1 MHAYRFR
8 LLAEDQ
14 DEFLR
19 DIDILAKQSFEDF
32 HKFLTTLFKLNSAE
46 LASFYICDNKWRRL
60 KELTLIDMKQD
71 EGPEDE
77 DEDEKPLKK
86 SKLPVFVMNQVRI
99 KDMIDDP
106 HQRLIYEYDFLNPV
120 IFYIELFKIV
130 PGDKN
135 RDYPLCSRSEGE
147 FVRAPIRSRFSIED
161 LGEDLLTSEDD
172 ILDDMFEVD
181 NDEGSVDE
189 PTEW

>member
-19 DIDILAKQSFEDF
+19 DIDILASQSFEDF
-32 HKFLTTLFKLNSAE
+32 HQFLITMFKLKSDE

-60 KELTLIDMKQD
+60 KELTLIDMDHD
-71 EGPEDE
+71 EEADDE
-77 DEDEKPLKK
+77 DEDEKPAKK
-86 SKLPVFVMNQVRI
+86 NKLPVFVMKQVKI
-99 KDMIDDP
+99 KDIIDDP

-120 IFYIELFKIV
+120 VFYIELFKIV
-130 PGDKN
+130 PGDKRHN
-135 RDYPLCSRSEGE
+135 YPQCARSEGE
-147 FVRAPIRSRFSIED
+147 FVRAPLRKRFAIED
-161 LGEDLLTSEDD
+161 LGEDLLTTEDD
-172 ILDDMFEVD
+172 ILDDTFEVD

-189 PTEW
+189 SNEW